1 MALVRAVSALRD
13 DSGLTNQELVERAE
27 MSASYYY
34 ARLRGDAPFDTND
47 IEKLAAALGTHP
59 HEISR
64 IAASYGD
71 DGEDIEPRVQTVPD
85 ELGRRLTL
93 LTTSPRG
100 DGSSFSESALLTEL
114 GSRGIAVDAGEWA
127 ALSGGRAEPT
137 VRARVLEGVAEYMS
151 LPAGYLL
158 DLNDAESADAAE
170 AQIDFRLA
178 LQQSG
183 ADSVSARAVGDV
195 SPSALRAI
203 AQSLRSI
210 AGS

>member
-100 DGSSFSESALLTEL
+100 DGSSFSESVLLTEL